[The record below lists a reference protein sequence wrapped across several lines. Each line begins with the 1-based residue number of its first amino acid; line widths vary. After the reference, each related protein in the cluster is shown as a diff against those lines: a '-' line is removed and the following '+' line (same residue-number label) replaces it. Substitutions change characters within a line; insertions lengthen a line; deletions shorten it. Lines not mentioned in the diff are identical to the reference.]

1 MEYHNKIKQ
10 LLECINCL
18 EDNEIELDCDGEE
31 ITIELFNS
39 EEIEEG
45 QIGFRITNSGESL
58 ISDEEGSWQ
67 ESWIVIGL
75 DSYIGDPIFV
85 DTKDIECAVY
95 TAEHGEGMWTPVLVA
110 ESIEKVIQVVKEKK
124 MAEEG
129 DSKGH

>member
-1 MEYHNKIKQ
+1 MFFLEYHNKIKQ

-45 QIGFRITNSGESL
+45 QIGYSITDNGESL
-58 ISDEEGSWQ
+58 MSNEEGSWQ
-67 ESWIVIGL
+67 ESWMVIGL

-85 DTKDIECAVY
+85 DTKGIGCAVY
-95 TAEHGEGMWTPVLVA
+95 TAEHGEGIWTPVLVA
-110 ESIEKVIQVVKEKK
+110 ESIDQVIQAVKEK
-124 MAEEG
+124 
-129 DSKGH
+129 

>member
-1 MEYHNKIKQ
+1 MNYHSKIKQ
-10 LLECINCL
+10 LLECVNCL

-45 QIGFRITNSGESL
+45 QIGYRITDNGESL
-58 ISDEEGSWQ
+58 MSNEEGSWQ

-85 DTKDIECAVY
+85 DTKGIECAVY
-95 TAEHGEGMWTPVLVA
+95 TAEHGEGIWNPMLVA
-110 ESIEKVIQVVKEKK
+110 ESIDQVIQAVKEK
-124 MAEEG
+124 
-129 DSKGH
+129 

>member
-1 MEYHNKIKQ
+1 MFFLEYHNKLKK
-10 LLECINCL
+10 LLECVNGL

-45 QIGFRITNSGESL
+45 QIGFRITDSGESL

-67 ESWIVIGL
+67 EGWIVIDL

-95 TAEHGEGMWTPVLVA
+95 TAEHGEG
-110 ESIEKVIQVVKEKK
+110 I
-124 MAEEG
+124 
-129 DSKGH
+129 

>member
-1 MEYHNKIKQ
+1 MEYHNKLKK
-10 LLECINCL
+10 LLECVNGL

-45 QIGFRITNSGESL
+45 QIGFHITDSGESL

-67 ESWIVIGL
+67 EGWIVIGL

-95 TAEHGEGMWTPVLVA
+95 TAEHGEGIWTPVLVA
-110 ESIEKVIQVVKEKK
+110 ESIEQVIQVVKEK
-124 MAEEG
+124 
-129 DSKGH
+129 